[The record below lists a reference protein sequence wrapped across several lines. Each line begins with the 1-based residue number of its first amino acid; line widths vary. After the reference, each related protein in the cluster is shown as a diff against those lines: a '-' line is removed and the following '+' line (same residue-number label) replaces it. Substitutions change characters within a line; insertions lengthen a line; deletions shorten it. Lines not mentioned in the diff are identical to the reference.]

1 MEYNRKPQHKPARFA
16 GIHYG
21 LAILVMGMLVVA
33 GALGLARFGY
43 GMILPAMQQ
52 HLGLT
57 HDQTGIIA
65 SANMLGYLVSAL
77 GAGMLAARFGPRV
90 VVAAGLL
97 WTGITLVVTGFVQG
111 PHTAALIRFLTGMGS
126 AGGNVAMMGL
136 IAAWFAPSRRGMAAG
151 FMVGGSGI
159 AIAFTGWLIPYVNS
173 VFSQDG
179 WRYSWFILGA
189 IVMALGVA
197 TWQVLRNSPEEKKLD
212 PIGETQ
218 VIAVK
223 KEQAPTG
230 SSIKDLVSIPSVPYL
245 AAQYF
250 CYGFSY
256 IIMATFLVS
265 YLIDEVNCT
274 QELAGSIWSTVG
286 FLSIGS
292 SVIWGMLSDKL
303 GRREILVTLFCCQTL
318 AYSLLLFKF
327 SQGWL
332 LWLPAIIFG
341 LTAWG
346 VPSITASCSGDISD
360 AKRAPAVIG
369 FVTFIFG
376 FGQVLGPL
384 LSGYIKEYTLS
395 FHGAFLLAAVMALL
409 GALFSLRIVVPK
421 ESQ

>member
-1 MEYNRKPQHKPARFA
+1 MEYNRKQQRKKAGFA

-52 HLGLT
+52 NLGLT

-77 GAGMLAARFGPRV
+77 AAGMLAARFGPRV

-97 WTGITLVVTGFVQG
+97 WTGITLLLTGFVQG
-111 PHTAALIRFLTGMGS
+111 PNTAALVRFFTGVGS

-136 IAAWFAPSRRGMAAG
+136 VSAWFAPARRGMAAG

-159 AIAFTGWLIPYVNS
+159 AIAFTGWLIPYINS
-173 VFSQDG
+173 ISPVDG
-179 WRYSWFILGA
+179 WRYSWFALGIVVMLLGA
-189 IVMALGVA
+189 AS
-197 TWQVLRNSPEEKKLD
+197 WQVLRNTPAEKNLGL
-212 PIGETQ
+212 IGE
-218 VIAVK
+218 IPGAALK
-223 KEQAPTG
+223 KEQADAG
-230 SSIKDLVSIPSVPYL
+230 SGIKDLIKIPSVIPL

-256 IIMATFLVS
+256 IITATFLVS
-265 YLIDEVNCT
+265 YLIDEVGCT

-292 SVIWGMLSDKL
+292 SLIWGMLSDKL
-303 GRREILVTLFCCQTL
+303 GRRAILVTLFCFQAL

-332 LWLPAIIFG
+332 LWLPAVLFG

-346 VPSITASCSGDISD
+346 VPSLTASCSGDISD

-369 FVTFIFG
+369 FVTFVFG

-384 LSGYIKEYTLS
+384 VSGYIKEYTLS
-395 FHGAFLLAAVMALL
+395 FHGAFLLATVMALM
-409 GALFSLRIVVPK
+409 GALFSWRIVI
-421 ESQ
+421 QRD